1 MDRIWEASRRSLAIG
16 SLLFAMACGRPPGI
30 GVGGHYL
37 DGRMEMLSGRRGGD
51 MDKAIQKLEYV
62 VSRDPLYRD
71 SLTLLG
77 RAYYRNGLYRDA
89 FQFLKR
95 ALLVNPRDE
104 IGWIALGL
112 TQLQLGEDANGLE
125 SFKGGITLL
134 SRVSKDGYEGVE
146 FWDRGGAVRVAL
158 RRAAFF
164 AAKGPEEKDNIIRA
178 GELLLR
184 RVDQETWLGKIEED
198 EEKRV
203 GY

>member
-1 MDRIWEASRRSLAIG
+1 MTRIWEASRRPLAIG
-16 SLLFAMACGRPPGI
+16 SLLFAVACGRPPGI

-37 DGRMEMLSGRRGGD
+37 DGRMEMLRGRGGGE

-71 SLTLLG
+71 SLALLG

-89 FQFLKR
+89 FQLLKR
-95 ALLVNPRDE
+95 ALLVNPKDE

-112 TQLQLGEDANGLE
+112 TQLKLGDDANGLE

-134 SRVSKDGYEGVE
+134 SRVSKNGYQGVE
-146 FWDRGGAVRVAL
+146 LWDRGGSVRVAL

-164 AAKGPEEKDNIIRA
+164 AAKGLEEKENVIRA

-184 RVDQETWLGKIEED
+184 RIDQEAWLGKMEED